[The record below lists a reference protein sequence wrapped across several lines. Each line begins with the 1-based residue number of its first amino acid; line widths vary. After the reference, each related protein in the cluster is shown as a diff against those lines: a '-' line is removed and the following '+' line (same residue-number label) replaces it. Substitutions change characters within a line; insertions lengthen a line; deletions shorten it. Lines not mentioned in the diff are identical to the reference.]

1 MIWGR
6 FLARGPV
13 AEREKLSD
21 EPLCLHSQET
31 SHIDNVSGDLLVFG
45 ASGKKVG
52 HLHIGEFSKEFFL
65 RMNSFAFCALAL

>member
-6 FLARGPV
+6 FLARGPA

-31 SHIDNVSGDLLVFG
+31 STIDDVSSDLLVLG
-45 ASGKKVG
+45 PQANKMGQ
-52 HLHIGEFSKEFFL
+52 LHVGEFSKEFFAHEQFRIL
-65 RMNSFAFCALAL
+65 